1 MMICKLKTPMTV
13 FAFGFLLTTTIFL
26 YGGDLPSVS
35 TATLASKID
44 HFINSLPD
52 YRSFSGVIFI
62 SSGEKVLINKGYG
75 LANHSFSIPNT
86 PDTKFW
92 IGSFTKPFVA
102 FLVMK
107 LYEEGKLSPDDKI
120 MKYLPDYPPEKANKI
135 SIHNLLNHTSGIPHH
150 YIGVKNF
157 FQKHDKYFYSTIE
170 LLDLISKVPLVHEPG
185 EKVTYSSFNYSL
197 LGIILERVSGKSFYE
212 LLKEK
217 ILDPLGMEDTGVEN
231 NLTIKK
237 RMASGYMRGLQG
249 LVMAPH
255 GEMSPYFAAGDM
267 YSTARDISHF
277 MKIIGPDSDR
287 LLAKK
292 YKELMMNRSYGYNV
306 IRTKSSLGNPLTIIP
321 FGGSAYGFQ
330 AAAHRVLEQDWCIVV
345 FCNIQAPFIVGDIIT
360 KLGDFLLEQEPLAKH
375 QLKKH
380 IGDTNQSNRIN
391 PGALK
396 LFTGWY
402 KDDAENILG
411 IFLDA
416 DGLYRLMPGE
426 FEVSKISLNPVNS
439 NTFKL
444 SANPQV
450 QYHFKKHPVDNTYKL
465 QIFYQGKENL
475 SLSRVTGIKHLKLD
489 EYKGRYCSLETQN
502 TITIS
507 NNKNLLVVTGISDQ
521 KDIKITPL
529 SMDLFGYPGGCIRF
543 QRSERNRITGFIL
556 KMPEIDGFFGTKF
569 IKK

>member
-1 MMICKLKTPMTV
+1 MTI
-13 FAFGFLLTTTIFL
+13 FTISCLFLLTTFMFL
-26 YGGDLPSVS
+26 CGGDFPSVS
-35 TATLASKID
+35 IATLESKID

-62 SSGEKVLINKGYG
+62 SSGDKILINKGYG

-86 PDTKFW
+86 PGTKFW
-92 IGSFTKPFVA
+92 IGSFTKTFVA

-120 MKYLPDYPPEKANKI
+120 VKYLPDYPPEKANKI
-135 SIHNLLNHTSGIPHH
+135 SIHNLLDHTSGIPHH
-150 YIGVKNF
+150 YRGVKKF

-185 EKVTYSSFNYSL
+185 EKVTYSSFNYCL

-212 LLKEK
+212 LLNEK
-217 ILDPLGMEDTGVEN
+217 ILTPLGMENTGVEN

-249 LVMAPH
+249 LVKAPH

-287 LLAKK
+287 LLSKK
-292 YKELMMNRSYGYNV
+292 YKELMMKRSYGYNV
-306 IRTKSSLGNPLTIIP
+306 IRTKSPVGQSLTIIP
-321 FGGSAYGFQ
+321 FGGSSYGFQ
-330 AAAHRVLEQDWCIVV
+330 ANAHRVLEKDWCIVV
-345 FCNIQAPFIVGDIIT
+345 FCNIQAPFIVVDIID

-375 QLKKH
+375 QLKKS
-380 IGDTNQSNRIN
+380 IVDTNRPSIIN
-391 PGALK
+391 PGTLK
-396 LFTGWY
+396 PFTGWY
-402 KDDAENILG
+402 RDDAENIFG
-411 IFLDA
+411 IFLEA
-416 DGLYRLMPGE
+416 DGLYRLRPQE
-426 FEVSKISLNPVNS
+426 FEFSKISLNPVNS
-439 NTFKL
+439 NNFKL

-450 QYHFKKHPVDNTYKL
+450 QYHFKKHPVNNTYKL
-465 QIFYQGKENL
+465 QIFYQGKESF
-475 SLSRVTGIKHLKLD
+475 SLSQVTDIKHLKLN
-489 EYKGRYCSLETQN
+489 EYTGHYCSLEIQN

-507 NNKNLLVVTGISDQ
+507 KNKNRLLITRFLGQNNVQ
-521 KDIKITPL
+521 ITPL
-529 SMDLFGYPGGCIRF
+529 SGDLFGYPGGCIRF
-543 QRSERNRITGFIL
+543 QRSEKNRITGFIL
-556 KMPEIDGFFGTKF
+556 KTPDIDGFFGVKF